1 MAMSMQQKNASRK
14 WTFVLIGAVVVV
26 LAFLACTFLPLL
38 LFYGPLIFEKTIA
51 VTDSPLSH
59 IPERFHPHFATNA
72 EHISGEYSSMTRKCN
87 FSYSCTREDF
97 GAMIEREKLASN
109 SKVELEDGTIVA
121 DRQWGPGIASY
132 VFSPNSETATVEASA
147 W

>member
-1 MAMSMQQKNASRK
+1 MAMSVQQKSAIRK
-14 WTFVLIGAVVVV
+14 WTLILIVALVAV
-26 LAFLACTFLPLL
+26 LAFLSCTFLSLIV
-38 LFYGPLIFEKTIA
+38 FYGPLIFEKTVA

-109 SKVELEDGTIVA
+109 SKVELGTIVA